1 MAIDAIFLIIAG
13 WGFFIG
19 FSRGIIKTVFTFF
32 SVVFGVMA
40 AMKFGP
46 AATRFLETAFDGTS
60 AWLFFAGTLLAFVLT
75 MVIIRMLAN
84 GLEGILESANINI
97 INKFMGGMLFAALL
111 TLMYSILLWVGEQA
125 HVITPQTTQTSM
137 TYPYLDRFPGQM
149 RKVYDVAAPSFKEF
163 WEQAVEAM
171 DKMQEKVER
180 TESDPA
186 IYDIPDDRKK
196 ENGNGTDAGTPNYFL
211 PAEKK

>member
-1 MAIDAIFLIIAG
+1 MVIDILFLIIAG

-19 FSRGIIKTVFTFF
+19 FSRGIIKTVFTIF
-32 SVVFGVMA
+32 SVIFGIIA

-75 MVIIRMLAN
+75 MVIIRMIAN

-97 INKFMGGMLFAALL
+97 INKFMGGLLFAALL
-111 TLMYSILLWVGEQA
+111 TLMYSILLWIGEQA
-125 HVITPQTTQTSM
+125 RVVTEKTTSSSM
-137 TYPYLDRFPGQM
+137 TYAYLERFPGQM
-149 RKVYDVAAPSFKEF
+149 RKVYDIAAPSFKEF
-163 WEQAVEAM
+163 WDEAVDAM
-171 DKMQEKVER
+171 DKVQEKVER

-186 IYDIPDDRKK
+186 IYDIPDED
-196 ENGNGTDAGTPNYFL
+196 ENIDSNTPNYFL
-211 PAEKK
+211 PAEKD

>member
-13 WGFFIG
+13 WGFFVG
-19 FSRGIIKTVFTFF
+19 FSRGIIKTVFTVF
-32 SVVFGVMA
+32 SVVFGIIA

-75 MVIIRMLAN
+75 MVIIRMIAN

-111 TLMYSILLWVGEQA
+111 TLMYSILLWVGEEA
-125 HVITPQTTQTSM
+125 HVITPQTTQSSM
-137 TYPYLDRFPGQM
+137 TYAYLEKFPGQM
-149 RKVYDVAAPSFKEF
+149 KKVYDIASPSFKEF
-163 WEQAVEAM
+163 WDEAVEAM

-186 IYDIPDDRKK
+186 IYDIPDEKK
-196 ENGNGTDAGTPNYFL
+196 EDSNSGTPNYFL
-211 PAEKK
+211 PAEKNN

>member
-1 MAIDAIFLIIAG
+1 MAIDAIFLILAG

-32 SVVFGVMA
+32 SVVFGIMA

-46 AATRFLETAFDGTS
+46 AATRFLETAFGDTS

-75 MVIIRMLAN
+75 MMIIRMIAN

-111 TLMYSILLWVGEQA
+111 TLMYSIILWVGEQA
-125 HVITPQTTQTSM
+125 HVVTPKTTASSM
-137 TYPYLDRFPGQM
+137 TYPYLERFPSQM
-149 RKVYDVAAPSFKEF
+149 RSVYDIASPSFKQF
-163 WEQAVEAM
+163 WDEAVEAM
-171 DKMQEKVER
+171 DKVQETVER

-186 IYDIPDDRKK
+186 IYDIPDKK
-196 ENGNGTDAGTPNYFL
+196 EESSDDTPSYFQ
-211 PAEKK
+211 PADK

>member
-1 MAIDAIFLIIAG
+1 MVIDALFLIIAG

-32 SVVFGVMA
+32 SVVFGIMA

-75 MVIIRMLAN
+75 MVIIRMFAN

-97 INKFMGGMLFAALL
+97 INKFMGGMLFGALV

-125 HVITPQTTQTSM
+125 HVVTAKTTDTSM
-137 TYPYLDRFPGQM
+137 TYSYLEQFPSQM
-149 RKVYDVAAPSFKEF
+149 RKVYDIAAPSFKEF
-163 WEQAVEAM
+163 WDEAVEAM
-171 DKMQEKVER
+171 DKMQETVER

-186 IYDIPDDRKK
+186 IYDIPEKK
-196 ENGNGTDAGTPNYFL
+196 EERTNTPNYFL
-211 PAEKK
+211 PEEK